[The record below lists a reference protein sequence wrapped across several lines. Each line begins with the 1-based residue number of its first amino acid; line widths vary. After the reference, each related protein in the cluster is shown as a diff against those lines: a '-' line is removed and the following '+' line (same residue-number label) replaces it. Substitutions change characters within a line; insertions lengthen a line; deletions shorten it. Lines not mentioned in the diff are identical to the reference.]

1 MNLVAG
7 TGARVIKRLAARLI
21 REGKIKQKPTNKV
34 TRQVK
39 RSASGKVMNKQ
50 KGFRTM
56 RFSVGI
62 SLGVAIIILC
72 AVLIMFSI
80 PVGAHHN
87 TSKGCTTIKEDIK
100 HLEIVLTD
108 RGSVGKVWLWSDS
121 GYSIAITASPVFE
134 KGKVI
139 LSFYDGRGCLM
150 PHPNTGAVRTTLPVT
165 DKIKAYIAKSKLF
178 WSNTDKILLTSA
190 GYAI

>member
-1 MNLVAG
+1 
-7 TGARVIKRLAARLI
+7 
-21 REGKIKQKPTNKV
+21 
-34 TRQVK
+34 
-39 RSASGKVMNKQ
+39 
-50 KGFRTM
+50 M
-56 RFSVGI
+56 RFSLGI
-62 SLGVAIIILC
+62 SAGVTIITLC

-87 TSKGCTTIKEDIK
+87 ANTDCTTIREDIK

-108 RGSVGKVWLWSDS
+108 MGNVGKVWLWSDN
-121 GYSIAITASPVFE
+121 GYSIGFAASPIFE
-134 KGKVI
+134 KGKVV

-150 PHPNTGAVRTTLPVT
+150 PHPNTGAVRTALPVT